1 LERRPHDS
9 LRTLAPIR
17 RRAGWAAPSSQTGT
31 LLLFLTPYLAG
42 TFLLIAAPAMLTF
55 ALAFTRYDAL
65 SPPVWRGMQN
75 FEEIFNSP
83 LFWTAARNSLAFV
96 AFAVPLRVLGALAL
110 ALLLRQRQ
118 RGVGVYRAAVYLPS
132 VIPNVAYALIWAWI
146 FNPIYGPLNLVLGA
160 VGLPTPA
167 WLARPDTALLA
178 IAIMSAFQ
186 IGEGLVVLLA
196 GLQDI
201 PQDYYQSAALDGG
214 TRWQLFRFITLPL
227 LAPWLLLLTL
237 RDIILSAQSTFTPAY
252 LMTGG
257 GPYYATLF
265 MPLLIYQSAFD
276 RFRFGQGAA
285 MMLLLFL
292 SVGLLIALV
301 YLVMRAWG
309 LTDEH

>member
-1 LERRPHDS
+1 
-9 LRTLAPIR
+9 
-17 RRAGWAAPSSQTGT
+17 
-31 LLLFLTPYLAG
+31 
-42 TFLLIAAPAMLTF
+42 LIAAPATLTF
-55 ALAFTRYDAL
+55 ALAFMRYDAL
-65 SPPVWRGMQN
+65 SPPVWRGVRN
-75 FEEIFNSP
+75 FEEIFSSP

-110 ALLLRQRQ
+110 ALLLRQRH
-118 RGVGVYRAAVYLPS
+118 RGVAVYRAAVYLPS
-132 VIPNVAYALIWAWI
+132 VIPSVAYALIWAWI
-146 FNPIYGPLNLVLGA
+146 FNPIYGPINMVLGA
-160 VGLPTPA
+160 IGLPTPA

-178 IAIMSAFQ
+178 IAIMAAFQ

-201 PQDYYQSAALDGG
+201 PRDYYQSAMLDGG

-292 SVGLLIALV
+292 SVGLLIALI

>member
-1 LERRPHDS
+1 
-9 LRTLAPIR
+9 
-17 RRAGWAAPSSQTGT
+17 
-31 LLLFLTPYLAG
+31 
-42 TFLLIAAPAMLTF
+42 
-55 ALAFTRYDAL
+55 
-65 SPPVWRGMQN
+65 
-75 FEEIFNSP
+75 
-83 LFWTAARNSLAFV
+83 
-96 AFAVPLRVLGALAL
+96 
-110 ALLLRQRQ
+110 
-118 RGVGVYRAAVYLPS
+118 

-292 SVGLLIALV
+292 SVGLLIVLV